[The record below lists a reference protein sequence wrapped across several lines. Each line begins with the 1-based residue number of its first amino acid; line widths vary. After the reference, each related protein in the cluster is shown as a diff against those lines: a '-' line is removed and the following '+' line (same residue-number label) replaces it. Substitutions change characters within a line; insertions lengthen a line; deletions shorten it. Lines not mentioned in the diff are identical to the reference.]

1 CSIKFSWPL
10 AQWRDESSKPP
21 LFSCMN
27 WHPVHLARR
36 IRAFGH
42 RLYHTLHMNA
52 WFPHVPLALAVG
64 LSGLLQINQ
73 TLRLLRDFIALP
85 QETLSQLTGGLSSLA
100 IRGVPHDVIGI
111 VLLIMSMGLLLR
123 SRLAWII
130 AVLMS
135 LASLLLELTPLASQP
150 LVLIGFHA
158 LVLVLLISNRG
169 HFQSASL
176 ATGTLYSITGMLLT
190 LGFGVVGAYV
200 LGEQFKPVI
209 TDFPTALYFTV
220 VTMSTVGYGDILP
233 TTIQARLFTLS
244 LIILGL
250 LVFATSL
257 TAILGP
263 MMNRQILKL
272 IQPRKKNML
281 RKDHIIVV
289 GCNPLARNTAKA
301 IEARGLDVTLIWR
314 SQRPEC
320 TEVPD
325 DLIIGDA
332 SDSEVLKQA
341 QVDTAR
347 AILALTEDDSDNA
360 FIILAAK
367 DVNEHIKTVV
377 AVSDAH
383 NMAKIKRVKPD
394 VVLALPLIGA
404 ELLAKALS
412 GEEMKVDELFAQ
424 LLQLD

>member
-1 CSIKFSWPL
+1 
-10 AQWRDESSKPP
+10 
-21 LFSCMN
+21 MN
-27 WHPVHLARR
+27 WHPRHLYRSIKAL
-36 IRAFGH
+36 GH
-42 RLYHTLHMNA
+42 RLYQRLNMDA
-52 WFPHVPLALAVG
+52 WFPHVPIALAVG

-73 TLRLLRDFIALP
+73 TVHLLRDFFALP
-85 QETLSQLTGGLSSLA
+85 QETLTQLTGGLSTLA

-123 SRLAWII
+123 SRLAWMVT
-130 AVLMS
+130 VLMS
-135 LASLLLELTPLASQP
+135 LASLILELTPFASQP
-150 LVLIGFHA
+150 MALIGFHA
-158 LVLVLLISNRG
+158 LVLLLLLSNRG

-176 ATGTLYSITGMLLT
+176 ATGTLFSITGIVLT

-200 LGEQFKPVI
+200 LGEQFKPI
-209 TDFPTALYFTV
+209 IPDFPTALYFTI
-220 VTMSTVGYGDILP
+220 VTMSTVGYGDIIP
-233 TTIQARLFTLS
+233 ITTQARLFTIS

-263 MMNRQILKL
+263 MMNQQIMKL
-272 IQPRKKNML
+272 IQPRKKTML

-289 GCNPLARNTAKA
+289 GCNPLARNAAKA
-301 IEARGLDVTLIWR
+301 IEARGLVVTIIWR

-320 TEVPD
+320 TEVPA

-332 SDSEVLKQA
+332 SDSEILKQA
-341 QVDTAR
+341 QADTAR
-347 AILALTEDDSDNA
+347 AILALTDDDSDNA

-367 DVNEHIKTVV
+367 DVNEKIKTVV

-383 NMAKIKRVKPD
+383 NMKKIKRVKPD

-404 ELLAKALS
+404 ELLAMALS
-412 GEEMKVDELFAQ
+412 GEEMKVDTLFEQ
-424 LLQLD
+424 LLTLD

>member
-1 CSIKFSWPL
+1 
-10 AQWRDESSKPP
+10 
-21 LFSCMN
+21 
-27 WHPVHLARR
+27 
-36 IRAFGH
+36 
-42 RLYHTLHMNA
+42 MNA

-314 SQRPEC
+314 NQRPEC